1 VGRIVHSC
9 NRGFPASLPLIFRR
23 YRGGKEES
31 LDRQRR
37 PDVTNM
43 TFKVVFLAEKDL
55 HNMLDSLEA
64 VHSIGVL
71 ENKNVQAIKECINV
85 LESLLNPTRVERDGL
100 IVVSVEE
107 YGTLHKL
114 VKNASDAILA
124 LGNHA

>member
-1 VGRIVHSC
+1 MEQVVHSC
-9 NRGFPASLPLIFRR
+9 KSGFPASLPLIFRR

-37 PDVTNM
+37 PDLTNM

-55 HNMLDSLEA
+55 DNMLEV

>member
-1 VGRIVHSC
+1 VEQVVHSC
-9 NRGFPASLPLIFRR
+9 KSGFPASLPLIFRR

-37 PDVTNM
+37 PDLTNM

-55 HNMLDSLEA
+55 DNMLEV

>member
-1 VGRIVHSC
+1 MGRIVH
-9 NRGFPASLPLIFRR
+9 FLQTWIPTSLPLIFRR

-31 LDRQRR
+31 RDRQRR
-37 PDVTNM
+37 SDVTNM
-43 TFKVVFLAEKDL
+43 TFRVVFLAEKDL
-55 HNMLDSLEA
+55 DNMLDSLEA

-114 VKNASDAILA
+114 VKNASNAILA

>member
-1 VGRIVHSC
+1 
-9 NRGFPASLPLIFRR
+9 
-23 YRGGKEES
+23 
-31 LDRQRR
+31 
-37 PDVTNM
+37 M

-55 HNMLDSLEA
+55 DNMLDSLEA
-64 VHSIGVL
+64 VNSIGVL